1 MSTETLEVIR
11 ICEALPAKKRAEVAD
26 FARFLLGRT
35 SGNYGLSPGQLDLAS
50 KKLYAKAQKVRR
62 EGTAK
67 RFAGDLEA
75 VLNHSS
81 LGGDRLPSEA
91 D

>member
-35 SGNYGLSPGQLDLAS
+35 TGDYGISPNQLDLVS

-67 RFAGDLEA
+67 RFTGDLEA

-81 LGGDRLPSEA
+81 LLGNRLPSEA

>member
-1 MSTETLEVIR
+1 MSKETLEVIR

-35 SGNYGLSPGQLDLAS
+35 TGDYGISPGQLDLVS

-75 VLNHSS
+75 VL
-81 LGGDRLPSEA
+81 GD
-91 D
+91 

>member
-1 MSTETLEVIR
+1 MSKVTLEVIR

-35 SGNYGLSPGQLDLAS
+35 TGDYGISPNQLDLVS

-67 RFAGDLEA
+67 RFTGDLEA
-75 VLNHSS
+75 VL
-81 LGGDRLPSEA
+81 GD
-91 D
+91 